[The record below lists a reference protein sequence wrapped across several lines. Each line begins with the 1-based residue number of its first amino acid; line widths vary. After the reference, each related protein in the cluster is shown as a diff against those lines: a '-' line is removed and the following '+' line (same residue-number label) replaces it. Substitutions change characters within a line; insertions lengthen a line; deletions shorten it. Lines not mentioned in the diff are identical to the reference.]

1 MSVTTSG
8 PGRSVIV
15 TGAGSGIGRAV
26 ALRFAAE
33 GARVVIA
40 DVDPASAGKVAG
52 EVAQAGGTA
61 VTVIGDLRDQ
71 AVVDRVA
78 ATAAAEFGG
87 IDVLVNNAGV
97 MDSMSAAADTGDD
110 EWERVIGINL
120 TAPFRLTRAVLPHML
135 AVSRGAIVFT
145 ASEASLRG
153 SAAGAAYTAS
163 KHGIAGLTKSLAVMY
178 RDKGIR
184 TNAIAPG
191 GTLTNIRVD
200 ADRGAHG
207 PAALALHGQRRHP
220 RAGGRAGGGHRLPGI
235 RRGEQH
241 QRGDPACRQ
250 RLVRGLRP
258 RPCGLSPTA
267 HSDAHAARPFAPPL
281 PAISAGALSSAESG
295 GSRRRGRT
303 GDHFR
308 TASPCSP
315 GDPRYVSTT
324 RYVCCT
330 SAVRR
335 TAQVPGDRGESSPD
349 TPSGDFADAE

>member
-15 TGAGSGIGRAV
+15 TGAGSGIGRAA
-26 ALRFAAE
+26 ALRFAQE
-33 GARVVIA
+33 GARIVIA
-40 DVDPASAGKVAG
+40 DVDSASAATVAE

-78 ATAAAEFGG
+78 ATAAEEFGG
-87 IDVLVNNAGV
+87 IDVLVNNAGI

-135 AVSRGAIVFT
+135 AAGRGAIVFT

-184 TNAIAPG
+184 SNAIAPG

-207 PAALALHGQRRHP
+207 PAALAPYMGNVGTPSQADEQAAAIAFLASEAASNING
-220 RAGGRAGGGHRLPGI
+220 AILPVDNGW
-235 RRGEQH
+235 
-241 QRGDPACRQ
+241 
-250 RLVRGLRP
+250 
-258 RPCGLSPTA
+258 
-267 HSDAHAARPFAPPL
+267 
-281 PAISAGALSSAESG
+281 
-295 GSRRRGRT
+295 
-303 GDHFR
+303 
-308 TASPCSP
+308 
-315 GDPRYVSTT
+315 
-324 RYVCCT
+324 
-330 SAVRR
+330 SAV
-335 TAQVPGDRGESSPD
+335 
-349 TPSGDFADAE
+349 